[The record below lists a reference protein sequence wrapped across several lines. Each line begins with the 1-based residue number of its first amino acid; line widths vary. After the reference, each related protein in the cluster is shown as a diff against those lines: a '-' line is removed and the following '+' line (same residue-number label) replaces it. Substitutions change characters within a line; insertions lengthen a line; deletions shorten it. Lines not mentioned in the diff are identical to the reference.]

1 MLPGK
6 GFLTVFWIFWISTFS
21 AGFGVSTREG
31 GPKRLWN
38 ESSSFL
44 FPCNF
49 SVCGCSSPSS
59 KLEASLY
66 CFLGLSP
73 ESEVTLLEQLKLKKL
88 KKKQLFYFTH
98 SNLSSSESRLI
109 SNCLI
114 LSSIVVSL
122 ANCTLVVPTLAR
134 YIAQCPMLHWLC
146 GYTGVWSQ
154 LYRGCH
160 IGSESRVSGGSHKS
174 IEWFTNVNKFIFLS
188 FLKFTF

>member
-73 ESEVTLLEQLKLKKL
+73 ESEVTLLEQLKWKKL
-88 KKKQLFYFTH
+88 NKNKFYFTH
-98 SNLSSSESRLI
+98 SNLSSSESRLT
-109 SNCLI
+109 SSCLI

-134 YIAQCPMLHWLC
+134 YIAQPYASLAVWLHRCMITTLQ
-146 GYTGVWSQ
+146 GVS
-154 LYRGCH
+154 YRLWVKGF
-160 IGSESRVSGGSHKS
+160 
-174 IEWFTNVNKFIFLS
+174 WW
-188 FLKFTF
+188 